1 MGVTAVTKHRFY
13 PDPTS
18 SLSPKNGHFRRL
30 LTAYTTGTCGRATYK
45 LTWKEIVALYRLTE
59 RQPAANSHQIAMRR
73 NRANQKSP
81 GLAGRGR
88 SMPLNSSCKPTR
100 DEKRRKARGAFQVP
114 P

>member
-18 SLSPKNGHFRRL
+18 SLSPKSGHFRRL
-30 LTAYTTGTCGRATYK
+30 LTAYTTGTCGRAAYK

-59 RQPAANSHQIAMRR
+59 RQPAVNIHQIAMRR

-81 GLAGRGR
+81 GLASRG
-88 SMPLNSSCKPTR
+88 
-100 DEKRRKARGAFQVP
+100 
-114 P
+114 

>member
-1 MGVTAVTKHRFY
+1 MSFHHTHDPNGERAANNKERQIPSQDCTCTFNAPKLHQHSEHGCDGRHENRFY

-59 RQPAANSHQIAMRR
+59 RQPAANTRHQIRR
-73 NRANQKSP
+73 
-81 GLAGRGR
+81 
-88 SMPLNSSCKPTR
+88 
-100 DEKRRKARGAFQVP
+100 
-114 P
+114 

>member
-18 SLSPKNGHFRRL
+18 SLSPQSGLFRRL

-59 RQPAANSHQIAMRR
+59 RQPAVNMPSDCYETKPGQSKKP
-73 NRANQKSP
+73 RA
-81 GLAGRGR
+81 G
-88 SMPLNSSCKPTR
+88 
-100 DEKRRKARGAFQVP
+100 
-114 P
+114 